1 MEKSGEWSLEN
12 LGREE
17 EKEEQMEEKEEWRN
31 SNTKPRIRLTH
42 PPHGHREEKDRLVE
56 RQIHQDW
63 SWLENIT
70 GRGGYD
76 AT

>member
-1 MEKSGEWSLEN
+1 MGSCPGEN
-12 LGREE
+12 LEKRKEKKKEGGMEE
-17 EKEEQMEEKEEWRN
+17 EPN
-31 SNTKPRIRLTH
+31 SNTKQRIRLTH
-42 PPHGHREEKDRLVE
+42 PPRGHREEKDRPVE